1 MLINIL
7 DGRQNDKDKNDI
19 PGILSRFRIYRFDT
33 DRLIFIIVAAI
44 LGVVMCVPGKSEKH
58 AK

>member
-33 DRLIFIIVAAI
+33 DRLIFINTAAI
-44 LGVVMCVPGKSEKH
+44 FGVVMCIRKIRETWK
-58 AK
+58 